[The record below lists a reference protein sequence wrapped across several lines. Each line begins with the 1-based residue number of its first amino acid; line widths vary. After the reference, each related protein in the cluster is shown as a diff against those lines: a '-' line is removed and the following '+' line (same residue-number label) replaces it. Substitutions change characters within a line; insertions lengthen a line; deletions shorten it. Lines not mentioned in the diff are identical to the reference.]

1 MMTNRKPL
9 TRQDM
14 KRLVLPHI
22 EGLEQMS
29 FGRLCDIMERE
40 AIRQGIDCVNWRE
53 YPYCPIVSFDAAYS
67 DRYLFVRFFVRGL
80 GVKAAYCN
88 DNDPVWQD
96 SCVELFVATPD
107 GDGYFNFEMNCIGA
121 LLAARRKSRK
131 EGVEHLDAAGLSR
144 VVRHSTFERRAF
156 AERGGICEWSV
167 AMGIPFDLLGYP
179 EGVRPSVLRA
189 NLYKCADE
197 TAVPHYVS
205 WNPIDTP
212 APDFHRPEFFGELI
226 LG

>member
-1 MMTNRKPL
+1 
-9 TRQDM
+9 
-14 KRLVLPHI
+14 
-22 EGLEQMS
+22 
-29 FGRLCDIMERE
+29 
-40 AIRQGIDCVNWRE
+40 
-53 YPYCPIVSFDAAYS
+53 
-67 DRYLFVRFFVRGL
+67 
-80 GVKAAYCN
+80 
-88 DNDPVWQD
+88 
-96 SCVELFVATPD
+96 
-107 GDGYFNFEMNCIGA
+107 MNCIGA

-131 EGVEHLDAAGLSR
+131 EGVEHLDAAGMSR

-156 AERGGICEWSV
+156 AEREGICEWSV